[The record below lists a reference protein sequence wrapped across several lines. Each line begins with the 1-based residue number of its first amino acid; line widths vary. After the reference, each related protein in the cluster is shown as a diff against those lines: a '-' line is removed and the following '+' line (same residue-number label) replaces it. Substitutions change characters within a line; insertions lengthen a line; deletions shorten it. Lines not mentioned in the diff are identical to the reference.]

1 MEKEI
6 SGGHT
11 MKKRVFGSLGLL
23 SAGALV
29 LAFSKTARKNT
40 RDVILNGSEK
50 AMKYGEQLKTS
61 TLKVGQYAK
70 RGNIERKP
78 AEEQEK
84 YPSYVGY
91 GASDGVSN
99 NTKVHKI
106 NPANFKKSQ
115 NVMNDKKMPSRMAEV
130 AEEFDLTER

>member
-1 MEKEI
+1 
-6 SGGHT
+6 

-50 AMKYGEQLKTS
+50 AMKYGEQIKTS
-61 TLKVGQYAK
+61 TLKVGKYAK
-70 RGNIERKP
+70 RGDVERKT
-78 AEEQEK
+78 ANEQEK
-84 YPSYVGY
+84 YPSYIGY
-91 GASDGVSN
+91 GTSSGLNESSN
-99 NTKVHKI
+99 KETNAHKV

-115 NVMNDKKMPSRMAEV
+115 NVMNDDAMPSKMAEI
-130 AEEFDLTER
+130 AEEFDLSER

>member
-23 SAGALV
+23 SAGAIV
-29 LAFSKTARKNT
+29 LALSKTARKNT
-40 RDVILNGSEK
+40 RDVLLNGSEK

-61 TLKVGQYAK
+61 TLKYVK
-70 RGNIERKP
+70 RGNVEREP
-78 AEEQEK
+78 AEEEK

-91 GASDGVSN
+91 GASDGVN
-99 NTKVHKI
+99 TNTKVHKI

-115 NVMNDKKMPSRMAEV
+115 NVMNDEKLPSRMAEV